1 MVYRGPT
8 SVGGSWCIVS
18 RDGVK
23 GGQGRSPD
31 ELVGLV
37 WGLVV
42 LLGIIV
48 GPVLVALVLRWLGVV
63 R

>member
-1 MVYRGPT
+1 M
-8 SVGGSWCIVS
+8 SDSN
-18 RDGVK
+18 GVK
-23 GGQGRSPD
+23 GGQGRSGD
-31 ELVGLV
+31 ELVGMV

-42 LLGIIV
+42 LLVIVV